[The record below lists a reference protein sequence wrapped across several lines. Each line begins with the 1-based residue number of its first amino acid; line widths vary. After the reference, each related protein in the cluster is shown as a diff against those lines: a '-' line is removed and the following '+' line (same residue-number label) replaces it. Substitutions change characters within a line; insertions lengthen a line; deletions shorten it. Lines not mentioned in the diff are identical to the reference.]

1 MPSLL
6 VRFES
11 GINNRAM
18 RDDDNWPCCLELLLL
33 FWASDSLVAD
43 EGVDVERVPPEETF
57 IGVELSLSARKIKSN
72 SVYV

>member
-18 RDDDNWPCCLELLLL
+18 RDDDNWPCCLELLL

-43 EGVDVERVPPEETF
+43 EGVDVERMPPEETF